1 MKKETKTMNKN
12 KKLLVLSVVPM
23 LLLTSCDKEI
33 TKEEATTKAANI
45 QTAQKTTT
53 YNSYKTKIE
62 TSMNLA
68 DGRSMEYK
76 LEYAFDL
83 ANTFAYVEY
92 TSNTKKADG
101 SKTKATYGAYCYADS
116 KEGFV
121 EAYDDNG
128 EKYYAVTTVQPSQYE
143 NAIKSI
149 AGVFS
154 NKVDQL
160 EDLAVD
166 AEDILEDIA
175 DNDDLD
181 GSMNS
186 VFSGFG
192 AAVSFGSS
200 YSVKYFTTSST
211 SFGVSINVSNSASW
225 TNTAISVSGES
236 RIEWKDNLL
245 SNVSTKAKLAV
256 NDNEYNLNYS
266 QSKKYNGKY
275 TKNIN
280 LKNYEKASA

>member
-1 MKKETKTMNKN
+1 MNKN

-33 TKEEATTKAANI
+33 TKEEATAKAANI

-53 YNSYKTKIE
+53 YNSFKTKIE

-68 DGRSMEYK
+68 DGSSLEYK
-76 LEYAFDL
+76 LEYAFDFT
-83 ANTFAYVEY
+83 NTFTYVEY

-101 SKTKATYGAYCYADS
+101 TKTKEIYNVYMYVDS
-116 KEGFV
+116 KEGLV
-121 EAYDDNG
+121 EVHEENG
-128 EKYYAVTTVQPSQYE
+128 EKGYAVPTLQPSAYE
-143 NAIKSI
+143 NAIKTI
-149 AGVFS
+149 ADQFN
-154 NKVDQL
+154 NKVNQL
-160 EDLAVD
+160 QDLGVD
-166 AEDILEDIA
+166 TEDILEDIA

-192 AAVSFGSS
+192 VAVSFGSS
-200 YSVKYFTTSST
+200 YSVKYFTTSSN
-211 SFGVSINVSNSASW
+211 SLGVSMNVSNSASW

-245 SNVSTKAKLAV
+245 SSVSTEAKLAV
-256 NDNEYNLNYS
+256 NEKEYKFKYS
-266 QSKKYNGKY
+266 QSLKYNGKY

-280 LKNYEKASA
+280 LKNYEKISA